1 MDSSENM
8 MHEPTQHKS
17 HYILSSF
24 SGHEKLWMA
33 YWINFFAINNA
44 VSNLF
49 EKFAIDR
56 SIPVQ
61 IVALIAGLAVLIWSI
76 VSVWR
81 CAFNVENHYW
91 GYIARFMVIAG
102 SAFWLYYRFSSQQAL

>member
-8 MHEPTQHKS
+8 PQNKP

-24 SGHEKLWMA
+24 NGHEKLWMA
-33 YWINFFAINNA
+33 YWINFVAINNA
-44 VSNLF
+44 VSNLV
-49 EKFAIDR
+49 EKFVIDK
-56 SIPVQ
+56 SITIQ
-61 IVALIAGLAVLIWSI
+61 IIALIVSLAVLIWGM

-91 GYIARFMVIAG
+91 GYIARVMVIAG
-102 SAFWLYYRFSSQQAL
+102 PAFWLYYSLSS